1 VSISYYYL
9 IGTKEHGTKKQARC
23 GWVWVGLLRIKG
35 ISNMNKQMPLGITI
49 IYFDDQSKNIYA
61 ELPPDK
67 EQAKRLSKRIYK
79 DTMTAL
85 ASREQ
90 SPHR

>member
-1 VSISYYYL
+1 
-9 IGTKEHGTKKQARC
+9 
-23 GWVWVGLLRIKG
+23 
-35 ISNMNKQMPLGITI
+35 MNKTIPLGITI
-49 IYFDDQSKNIYA
+49 IYFNDQSKNIYA

-79 DTMTAL
+79 DAMTAL

>member
-1 VSISYYYL
+1 MEK
-9 IGTKEHGTKKQARC
+9 T
-23 GWVWVGLLRIKG
+23 
-35 ISNMNKQMPLGITI
+35 MPLGITI
-49 IYFDDQSKNIYA
+49 IYFNDQSKNIYA
-61 ELPPDK
+61 KLPSDK

>member
-1 VSISYYYL
+1 
-9 IGTKEHGTKKQARC
+9 
-23 GWVWVGLLRIKG
+23 
-35 ISNMNKQMPLGITI
+35 MNKQIPLVITI
-49 IYFDDQSKNIYA
+49 IYFNDQSKNIYA

-90 SPHR
+90 LSHR

>member
-1 VSISYYYL
+1 
-9 IGTKEHGTKKQARC
+9 
-23 GWVWVGLLRIKG
+23 
-35 ISNMNKQMPLGITI
+35 MNKKIPLGISV

-61 ELPPDK
+61 KLPSDK

-79 DTMTAL
+79 TAMTAL

>member
-1 VSISYYYL
+1 MN
-9 IGTKEHGTKKQARC
+9 KK
-23 GWVWVGLLRIKG
+23 LPFG
-35 ISNMNKQMPLGITI
+35 ISI
-49 IYFDDQSKNIYA
+49 IYFNDKSKNIYA

-79 DTMTAL
+79 NAMTAL

-90 SPHR
+90 SPRG

>member
-1 VSISYYYL
+1 
-9 IGTKEHGTKKQARC
+9 
-23 GWVWVGLLRIKG
+23 
-35 ISNMNKQMPLGITI
+35 MNKTLPLGITV
-49 IYFDDQSKNIYA
+49 IYFNDKSKNLYA
-61 ELPPDK
+61 KLPPDK

-79 DTMTAL
+79 DSMTAL

>member
-1 VSISYYYL
+1 
-9 IGTKEHGTKKQARC
+9 
-23 GWVWVGLLRIKG
+23 
-35 ISNMNKQMPLGITI
+35 MNKTIPLGITI
-49 IYFDDQSKNIYA
+49 IYFNDQSKNIYA
-61 ELPPDK
+61 KLPPDRA
-67 EQAKRLSKRIYK
+67 QAKRLSKRIYK